1 MRMLRNTGVFHA
13 IGRWHRA
20 IVLLA
25 LASLLSLGYN
35 LPWFSTKE
43 MFIALSVHS
52 TILIFDFIT
61 TPWTQSLF
69 GIDAMPDFPTC
80 LSTALM
86 KEISALCIVCLPLWI
101 AMYSTPLLCST
112 ISISSRLSNGVV
124 GTCTQL
130 LQDYR
135 INWILDGTNFAV
147 LYRPE
152 VHPLSVVRPNPVLL
166 AIYVAIFC
174 RLVWVTQAIN
184 DSLTV
189 LFNEWIFRSISLFSY
204 RVGNGV
210 ILIVYD

>member
-1 MRMLRNTGVFHA
+1 MAQGD
-13 IGRWHRA
+13 RA
-20 IVLLA
+20 AGSCL
-25 LASLLSLGYN
+25 SSLGYN

-112 ISISSRLSNGVV
+112 ISISSRLPNGVF
-124 GTCTQL
+124 GTRTRL
-130 LQDYR
+130 FQDCR

-152 VHPLSVVRPNPVLL
+152 VHFLSVVSPNLMLL
-166 AIYVAIFC
+166 AIYVAVFS
-174 RLVWVTQAIN
+174 RLAWVARMID
-184 DSLTV
+184 DSPAV
-189 LFNEWIFRSISLFSY
+189 LFNKWIFRSISLFSY
-204 RVGNGV
+204 RVGNRV
-210 ILIVYD
+210 ILTVYD

>member
-1 MRMLRNTGVFHA
+1 MLAQSRGTARACGARGCRLRWCMIGADQFQSGLRTTKSHLLHLANMRVLRNTGVFHA
-13 IGRWHRA
+13 IGRWHRT

-52 TILIFDFIT
+52 AILIFDFIT

-112 ISISSRLSNGVV
+112 ISISSRLPNGVF

-130 LQDYR
+130 FQDCR

-152 VHPLSVVRPNPVLL
+152 VHPSR
-166 AIYVAIFC
+166 
-174 RLVWVTQAIN
+174 
-184 DSLTV
+184 
-189 LFNEWIFRSISLFSY
+189 
-204 RVGNGV
+204 
-210 ILIVYD
+210 